1 VLEKGGKMIRIATLL
16 VIVACLTVIGCQ
28 PPEGMAGPTKEEFDA
43 LKMQVE
49 TLQTDVADM
58 QAAMDSFIEQY
69 NMHMDKYH
77 KGGATVT
84 KPTTPSGGVKPPTQK

>member
-1 VLEKGGKMIRIATLL
+1 MIRIATLL

-49 TLQTDVADM
+49 ELQTNVADM

-69 NMHMDKYH
+69 NMHIEKHH

-84 KPTTPSGGVKPPTQK
+84 KPTTPSGSVKPPTQK

>member
-1 VLEKGGKMIRIATLL
+1 VLEKGGNMIRIATLL

-58 QAAMDSFIEQY
+58 QATLDAFSESY
-69 NMHMDKYH
+69 NMHLEKYH
-77 KGGATVT
+77 KAAPVAPKTPPKE
-84 KPTTPSGGVKPPTQK
+84 KPAPVQK